1 MNILPTFQPIYEA
14 KRYALP
20 AFRTDETYYFATLD
34 IASHFRMAESNY
46 ITDQYFRLA
55 DNKINCFAT
64 IMFENLRF
72 GFMHYHIPTEEQS
85 FFIEKYPELAQPIN
99 QIHYIYT
106 ADAYRRQG
114 LASAMLDWI
123 IQDMTAKGFCYLWL
137 RCEINPK
144 IYYDKG
150 FVPFETAL
158 AENCLQFE
166 EFKKDYIQKAGDWD
180 RLNYAFGELRLV
192 KKLNCRRDTLE

>member
-1 MNILPTFQPIYEA
+1 MDILPTFKPRYKA

-20 AFRTDETYYFATLD
+20 AFRTDETYHFATPD
-34 IASHFRMAESNY
+34 IAYHFRMAESEY
-46 ITDQYFRLA
+46 ITDQYFHLS
-55 DNKINCFAT
+55 DNKIDCFAT
-64 IMFENLRF
+64 IMFENLRL
-72 GFMHYHIPTEEQS
+72 GFMHYHIPTDELS
-85 FFIEKYPELAQPIN
+85 FFIKKYPELAQQTS

-114 LASAMLDWI
+114 LARAMLDLI
-123 IQDMTAKGFCYLWL
+123 IQDRAAKGFSYLWL

-166 EFKKDYIQKAGDWD
+166 EFKKDYIQKVGDWD

-192 KKLNCRRDTLE
+192 KKLNLGETL

>member
-1 MNILPTFQPIYEA
+1 MDILPTFKPRYNA

-20 AFRTDETYYFATLD
+20 AFRTDETYYFATPD
-34 IASHFRMAESNY
+34 IASHFRMAESAY
-46 ITDQYFRLA
+46 ITEQYLHLA
-55 DNKINCFAT
+55 DNKIDCFAT
-64 IMFENLRF
+64 IMFEDLKF
-72 GFMHYHIPTEEQS
+72 GFMQYHIPTNELS

-114 LASAMLDWI
+114 LASNMLDWI
-123 IQDMTAKGFCYLWL
+123 IQDRAAKGFSYLWL

-144 IYYDKG
+144 IYYAKG

-166 EFKKDYIQKAGDWD
+166 AFKQDYSQKVGDWD

-192 KKLNCRRDTLE
+192 KKLNLGETL